1 MYTIVLFNSWWSI
14 NLYSIEAAHTPE
26 DIVHITPP
34 GEGGGGGTKTKLTG
48 IIGFFHK
55 MKYPWRWDDLLH
67 GETIGALH
75 VILKIYL

>member
-34 GEGGGGGTKTKLTG
+34 GGGGGDQK
-48 IIGFFHK
+48 
-55 MKYPWRWDDLLH
+55 
-67 GETIGALH
+67 
-75 VILKIYL
+75 KICWVKWVFP